1 MRSRLI
7 PICSLIVIASHAMA
21 GVAMEDGRDG
31 RALRFEIL
39 RGLETQA
46 LELTPAESGYRC
58 LDGTLGVRVERST
71 KGKLTGWEIEMINDS
86 GEALRLQPQLV
97 WTVPGLGAYDRYWD
111 GSQTLTQIGEITEAR
126 KFSTLRSMAPWSGLV
141 GAKRALVLGT
151 APSQILSFVE
161 SGFIP
166 PGDGRPAELSFA
178 ARLIIPPHARRTISF
193 FSGDLDAPF
202 GGEREL
208 VQRVHEAYPQS
219 FQPDPHAPPSLWGAS
234 AHYWMATKSPD
245 TLPGRAPIEFMR
257 RMNVSWEWCYS
268 PFKRSGDIWGE
279 EEYWDYTPLVPFD
292 KKPTLRL
299 GQKIDFGEI
308 SRSEFLDRREKYFN
322 QYNGAFGFMFYT
334 PFAAWME
341 HQLAREKFSDAIIDD
356 ATQMTDL
363 KYFVT
368 GYDRELLVLPW
379 FTSYQKLVETQ
390 YRRVAETYD
399 IHGFGFDVALGGA
412 RYRGPAV
419 ANADAPR
426 AYDEK
431 GDFIDVGAAAAYV
444 LDYVKSLP
452 TRFDKSQRLAAV
464 INGTRSF
471 NSAVRGDYGMLEG
484 TPYFHGRE
492 QIPLSRYLF
501 GQKPASWWKGWSYT
515 QFAVP
520 NWQRYD
526 RQHFLKTMRGLVD
539 YTIFSS
545 FQWGNIPTLN
555 YEMGVPKVT
564 GTVPILID
572 SLRRGWQAVFPVDF
586 SWEGSVH
593 TGRYGRDLQTRL
605 FWGNPYEE
613 PRRIDATVD
622 GSYLGDGTYVFAARL
637 NGPARLENRLD
648 HGKTSF
654 AVGVPSRQPF
664 LVDAVAAL
672 PGDAEG
678 VVAGSLE
685 TSPYRIRIN
694 LDISANGD
702 RPAVLR
708 LPKHEGYDA
717 PVVSNDGRTLTVV
730 AREGGYELTLPAG
743 AREVRIAAE
752 YASSLL
758 RFTPEQ
764 LAAFPFFATEFD
776 PGFAVYSPSLK
787 QLSPYVIDER
797 LRQFVSFYPIASGKN
812 STPQPLRFT
821 EEQSVTGPVL
831 AITLDPAASG
841 ATISF
846 ASPERIEITAPNS
859 EELSATLDRFLALLN
874 ERYPYHPGF
883 IATWGMDA
891 GLLRHV
897 KAGGENLEDAP

>member
-1 MRSRLI
+1 
-7 PICSLIVIASHAMA
+7 MA
-21 GVAMEDGRDG
+21 LQDGRDG
-31 RALRFEIL
+31 RALRLEIL
-39 RGLETQA
+39 RGLETQP
-46 LELTPAESGYRC
+46 LELAPSESGYHS
-58 LDGTLGVRVERST
+58 LGGALTVRVERSAR
-71 KGKLTGWEIEMINDS
+71 GKLAGWEIELINDG
-86 GEALRLQPQLV
+86 GEDLRLQPQLV
-97 WTVPGLGAYDRYWD
+97 WTAPGLGAYDRYWD
-111 GSQTLTQIGEITEAR
+111 GSQTLVQLGEITEAR
-126 KFSTLRSMAPWSGLV
+126 KFSALRSMAPWSGLV
-141 GAKRALVLGT
+141 GAKSVLVLGT
-151 APSQILSFVE
+151 DPGQILSFVE
-161 SGFIP
+161 SGFVP
-166 PGDGRPAELSFA
+166 PVDGHPAELSFA
-178 ARLIIPPHARRTISF
+178 ARLIIPPHGKRAISF

-234 AHYWMATKSPD
+234 AHYWMASKSPD
-245 TLPGRAPIEFMR
+245 TLPGRAPLEFMR

-292 KKPTLRL
+292 KKASLRL
-299 GQKIDFGEI
+299 GQTINFATID
-308 SRSEFLDRREKYFN
+308 RDEFLKRREKYFN
-322 QYNGAFGFMFYT
+322 QYHGAFGFMFYT

-341 HQLAREKFSDAIIDD
+341 HQLAREKFPDAIIDD

-379 FTSYQKLVETQ
+379 FTSYQKLVEAQ
-390 YRRVAETYD
+390 YRRVAEAYD

-412 RYRGPAV
+412 RYRGPAA
-419 ANADAPR
+419 ANSDAPR

-431 GDFIDVGAAAAYV
+431 GDFIDVGAAAAHV

-526 RQHFLKTMRGLVD
+526 REHFLKTMRGLVD

-586 SWEGSVH
+586 AWEGSVH
-593 TGRYGRDLQTRL
+593 TGRYGHDLQTRL

-613 PRRIDATVD
+613 TRRIDATVD
-622 GSYLGDGTYVFAARL
+622 GSYLGDGTFVFASRL
-637 NGPARLENRLD
+637 NGPARLENKLD
-648 HGKTSF
+648 HGKTLFS
-654 AVGVPSRQPF
+654 VEVPSRQP
-664 LVDAVAAL
+664 LLIDAVAAM
-672 PGDAEG
+672 PADAVG
-678 VVAGSLE
+678 TITASLE
-685 TSPYRIRIN
+685 TSPYCIRIT
-694 LDISANGD
+694 LDVRTEEGK
-702 RPAVLR
+702 PAMLR
-708 LPKHEGYDA
+708 LPRHEGYDA
-717 PVVSNDGRTLTVV
+717 PVVHGGGGVLPVAARDGW
-730 AREGGYELTLPAG
+730 YELTLPPG
-743 AREVRIAAE
+743 GKESGITAE
-752 YASSLL
+752 YVSSLL

-764 LAAFPFFATEFD
+764 LAAFPFFTAQFD
-776 PGFAVYSPSLK
+776 PGFTVYSPSLK

-812 STPQPLRFT
+812 PAPQPLRFT
-821 EEQSVTGPVL
+821 EDKSAAGPVV
-831 AITLDPAASG
+831 AITLDPAAR
-841 ATISF
+841 TEISF
-846 ASPERIEITAPNS
+846 AAADRIAITARTPA
-859 EELSATLDRFLALLN
+859 ELSASLDLFLALLN
-874 ERYPYHPGF
+874 DRYPYHPGF

-897 KAGGENLEDAP
+897 KAGGENLGDAP

>member
-1 MRSRLI
+1 
-7 PICSLIVIASHAMA
+7 MA
-21 GVAMEDGRDG
+21 AVVMKDGKDGRTV
-31 RALRFEIL
+31 RLEVL
-39 RGLETQA
+39 RGLETQP
-46 LELTPAESGYRC
+46 LELTHSEAGYRG
-58 LDGTLGVRVERST
+58 LDGALTVRVEYST
-71 KGKLTGWEIEMINDS
+71 RGKLIEWEIALINDS
-86 GEALRLQPQLV
+86 GEDLRLQPQLI
-97 WTVPGLGAYDRYWD
+97 WTVPNAGAYDRYWD
-111 GSQTLTQIGEITEAR
+111 GSQTLTPLGDIAEVR
-126 KFSTLRSMAPWSGLV
+126 KLSALRSMAPWSGLV
-141 GAKRALVLGT
+141 GAKSVLILGT

-161 SGFIP
+161 SGFSP
-166 PGDGRPAELSFA
+166 AVDGRAAELSFA
-178 ARLIIPPHARRTISF
+178 ARLIIPAHGKRTISF

-208 VQRVHEAYPQS
+208 VQRVHDAYPQS

-234 AHYWMATKSPD
+234 AHYWMASKSPD
-245 TLPGRAPIEFMR
+245 TIPGRAPLEFMR

-292 KKPTLRL
+292 KKPSLRL
-299 GQKIDFGEI
+299 GQTNNFATI
-308 SRSEFLDRREKYFN
+308 SRSEFLQRRDKYFN
-322 QYNGAFGFMFYT
+322 QYKGAFGFMFYT

-341 HQLAREKFSDAIIDD
+341 HQLAREKFPDAIIED
-356 ATQMTDL
+356 ASQMTDL

-379 FTSYQKLVETQ
+379 FTSYQKLVESQ

-526 RQHFLKTMRGLVD
+526 REHFLKTMRGLVD

-572 SLRRGWQAVFPVDF
+572 SLRRGWQAVFPVNYA
-586 SWEGSVH
+586 WEGSVH

-613 PRRIDATVD
+613 ARKINATVD
-622 GSYLGDGTYVFAARL
+622 GSYLGEGTFVFASRL
-637 NGPARLENRLD
+637 NGPARLENSLD
-648 HGKTSF
+648 HGKTAFS
-654 AVGVPSRQPF
+654 VDVPSRKP
-664 LVDAVAAL
+664 LLIDAVAAL
-672 PGDAEG
+672 PADAEG
-678 VVAGSLE
+678 SVAASLE
-685 TSPYRIRIN
+685 TSPYWIRIL
-694 LDISANGD
+694 LDVGRTGD
-702 RPAVLR
+702 KASVLR
-708 LPKHEGYDA
+708 LPKYEGYDA
-717 PVVSNDGRTLTVV
+717 PTVSSAGRDLPVA
-730 AREGGYELTLPAG
+730 AREGWYELTLPAG
-743 AREVRIAAE
+743 GRETGITVE

-764 LAAFPFFATEFD
+764 LAAFPFFTTEYN
-776 PGFAVYSPSLK
+776 PGFSVYSPSL
-787 QLSPYVIDER
+787 QQISPYVIDER
-797 LRQFVSFYPIASGKN
+797 LRQFVSFYPIAAGKN
-812 STPQPLRFT
+812 FAPQPLRFT
-821 EEQSVTGPVL
+821 EEKSVPDPVI
-831 AITLDPAASG
+831 AISLDPAAAS

-846 ASPERIEITAPNS
+846 VSSGRIEIVARNS
-859 EELSATLDRFLALLN
+859 AELSASLDRFLALLN